1 MIPREF
7 IEKYRKCLS
16 KAIYLKT
23 PSGAK
28 WKLDLVK
35 SEGKMWFEK
44 GWKEFAD
51 YHSLA
56 HGHLLL
62 FKYQR
67 TSHFHVH
74 VFEKSAL
81 EIKYPF
87 QRVEAKRV
95 FNVQGIQPP
104 NNEDCRA
111 SQKRKANSSF
121 EFGNSSFVK
130 VGKSQKVA
138 VHLIDR
144 KYKGIRFCIFVSLEL
159 HKLT

>member
-1 MIPREF
+1 MIPRKFE
-7 IEKYRKCLS
+7 EKYRNCLPNV
-16 KAIYLKT
+16 IYLKT

-35 SEGKMWFEK
+35 SDGKIWFQK
-44 GWKEFAD
+44 GWKEFAE

-62 FKYQR
+62 FKYER

-74 VFEKSAL
+74 IFEKSAL

-87 QRVEAKRV
+87 KRVEAKKV
-95 FNVQGIQPP
+95 YNVQGNKPP

-111 SQKRKANSSF
+111 SQKRKVNSSF
-121 EFGNSSFVK
+121 EFGSSSCAK

-144 KYKGIRFCIFVSLEL
+144 KFKGIRFCIFVS
-159 HKLT
+159 